1 MNLLAPLYRLADAL
15 RHRKLANTGRRG
27 EDLAHRYLRK
37 RGYHVVARNWR
48 PPSGPGELD
57 IVAWQG
63 NILVFVEVKTRSS
76 AAWSAPERN
85 VDEEKTRALQRAARA
100 YLRRC
105 EAPHARFD
113 VIGVTGDSIQHF
125 EDAMVL
131 HRDPDQST
139 NQKL

>member
-1 MNLLAPLYRLADAL
+1 MNLLAPLYKLADAL
-15 RHRKLANTGRRG
+15 RHRRLHNTGQHG
-27 EDLAHRYLRK
+27 EDVAHRYLRK
-37 RGYHVVARNWR
+37 RGYQVVARNWR

-63 NILVFVEVKTRSS
+63 NTLVFVEVKTRSS
-76 AAWSAPERN
+76 AASSAPERN
-85 VDEEKTRALQRAARA
+85 VDAEKTRALQRAARA

-113 VIGVTGDSIQHF
+113 VIGVSGDAIEHF

-131 HRDPDQST
+131 DYDPSSG
-139 NQKL
+139 